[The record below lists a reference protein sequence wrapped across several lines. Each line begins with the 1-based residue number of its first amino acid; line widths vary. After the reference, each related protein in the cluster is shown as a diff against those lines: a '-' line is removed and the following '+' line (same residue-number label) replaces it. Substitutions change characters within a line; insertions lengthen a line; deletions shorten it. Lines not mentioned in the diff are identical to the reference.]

1 MIKMI
6 QKISDFK
13 IAEFLLRAY
22 CKMGKTIFIDLP
34 IQFVPKAACS
44 YQSNG
49 LTIAPQEKLSK
60 TCFSII
66 GTYIS
71 FADIISKTPPQ
82 TTNEEKIEF
91 LSMSAAILRD
101 LTQIGRA

>member
-1 MIKMI
+1 MI

-82 TTNEEKIEF
+82 TSVP
-91 LSMSAAILRD
+91 SMAGTAPAFRPPLPQRGDSC
-101 LTQIGRA
+101 